1 MDRIISMRHSYGEAL
16 LDCGIKNKKIVVV
29 VADVSSSVKTDFF
42 EKRFPERFFNVG
54 IAEQCLVNVGAGLSL
69 EGFIPFVNTFAG
81 LLLRSFEQIR
91 TCVGYAE
98 TNVKL
103 VGGYAGISDY
113 KDGATHYSICDIA
126 VMRSIPNIT
135 VVVPADAT
143 ETKKLVCEIVKL
155 SGPVYLRIS
164 RAETPVIFGDNHK
177 VVVGKGQIIREGDDL
192 TIIAVGVMVGRSLL
206 AANILEQEGVKA
218 RVINMPTIKPFDK
231 YLIIET
237 AQKTGAIVTAEEHS
251 VIGGLGSA
259 VSECL
264 SQSYPVPIE
273 FIGIKDLFVETGT
286 SHEYLLD
293 HFGLSVNDIIEAAKK
308 VIKRKGNIK

>member
-1 MDRIISMRHSYGEAL
+1 MGKIVSMRHSYGEAL
-16 LDCGIKNKKIVVV
+16 LDCGIKNKNIVVV

-42 EKRFPERFFNVG
+42 EKKFPERFFNVG

-69 EGFIPFVNTFAG
+69 EGFIPFVNTFAA

-135 VVVPADAT
+135 VVEPADAT
-143 ETKKLVCEIVKL
+143 EAKRMVYEIAKWP
-155 SGPVYLRIS
+155 GPVYLRIS
-164 RAETPVIFGDNHK
+164 RAETPVIFDDNHK
-177 VVVGKGQIIREGDDL
+177 VTIGKGQIIKEGNDL
-192 TIIAVGVMVGRSLL
+192 TIVAVGTMVERSII
-206 AANILEQEGVKA
+206 AANILEQEGIKA
-218 RVINMPTIKPFDK
+218 RVVNMSTIKPFDK
-231 YLIIET
+231 CLIIEA

-259 VSECL
+259 VSEYL
-264 SQSYPVPIE
+264 SQMCPVPME
-273 FIGIKDLFVETGT
+273 FIGIKDLFIETGL
-286 SHEYLLD
+286 SHKYLLD
-293 HFGLSVNDIIEAAKK
+293 HFGLSVHDIIDAAKK
-308 VIKRKGNIK
+308 VLKRKKC